1 VAAAG
6 TLRKG
11 ARVIETLHRLVT
23 PLATLVFSL
32 WAAWLAFAAEADA
45 EVPRI
50 LADHLPGD
58 GRRLP
63 PARALYVGHLAL
75 LVLAGAA
82 AGTADTWWAWE
93 PVGAV
98 GRLVLSVL
106 LVWVV
111 GSVLPRVLASV
122 APDLPPLVR
131 PAALR
136 TLRILS
142 PFLRL
147 IAWADSRFRPAAH
160 PVNRERGQVRRDMLL
175 GLFSLADM
183 TVAEVMTPRID
194 IVAVDSAAGREAVI
208 STLRR
213 SEHARILVYDDHPDA
228 VVGVLYAKD
237 MLAGLPRGDEAE
249 DWHTLIRPAAFVP
262 EGKTL
267 DRQLRDFQHG
277 PSHLAVVV
285 DEFGGTAGLVTL
297 EDILEEVVGEIQDEH
312 DTDEATPVV
321 DDGEGRLSV
330 EGGVPLSELEA
341 LLGHS
346 FHREDVT
353 TVGGLV
359 LDAFGRV
366 PRSGEHT
373 DVDGIDILVEQV
385 ARRRVRR
392 VVVTRPARTEAGA
405 EEGGS

>member
-1 VAAAG
+1 
-6 TLRKG
+6 
-11 ARVIETLHRLVT
+11 VIELLHRLVT
-23 PLATLVFSL
+23 PFATLAFSL
-32 WAAWLAFAAEADA
+32 WAAWLSFAADADA

-50 LADHLPGD
+50 LVDQQLGDPG
-58 GRRLP
+58 RLP

-93 PVGAV
+93 PFGAI
-98 GRLVLSVL
+98 GRLLLSVL

-122 APDLPPLVR
+122 ASDLPPLVR

-136 TLRILS
+136 SLRVLS
-142 PFLRL
+142 PLLRL
-147 IAWADSRFRPAAH
+147 IAWADSRFRPAAP
-160 PVNRERGQVRRDMLL
+160 PVTRESGHVRRDMLL

-194 IVAVDSAAGREAVI
+194 IIAVDSAAGREEVI
-208 STLRR
+208 TTLRR
-213 SEHARILVYDDHPDA
+213 SEHARLLVYDDHPDA

-237 MLAGLPRGDEAE
+237 MLASLPASDDAI

-267 DRQLRDFQHG
+267 DRQLRDFQSG

-285 DEFGGTAGLVTL
+285 DEFGGTAGIITL

-312 DTDEATPVV
+312 DTEEAQPVV
-321 DDGEGRLSV
+321 DDGEGHLSV
-330 EGGVPLSELEA
+330 EGGVPLSELES

-346 FHREDVT
+346 FNREDVT

-366 PRSGEHT
+366 PRSGERT
-373 DVDGIDILVEQV
+373 EVEGIDLLVEQV
-385 ARRRVRR
+385 ARRRIRR
-392 VVVTRPARTEAGA
+392 VLVTRPARAETEA
-405 EEGGS
+405 EDQSS

>member
-1 VAAAG
+1 
-6 TLRKG
+6 
-11 ARVIETLHRLVT
+11 VIATLHLLIT
-23 PLATLVFSL
+23 PLATLVFAL
-32 WAAWLAFAAEADA
+32 WAAWLSLAAEAGG

-50 LADHLPGD
+50 LADQQLVE

-93 PVGAV
+93 PFGAV
-98 GRLVLSVL
+98 GRLLLSVM

-111 GSVLPRVLASV
+111 GTVLPRVLAAV
-122 APDLPPLVR
+122 APELPPLVH
-131 PAALR
+131 PGALR
-136 TLRILS
+136 SIRVLS
-142 PFLRL
+142 PLLGL
-147 IAWADSRFRPAAH
+147 IAWADSRFRPAAA
-160 PVNRERGQVRRDMLL
+160 PPSREGGQVRRDMLL

-194 IVAVDSAAGREAVI
+194 IIAVHSGADRDEVI
-208 STLRR
+208 ATLRR
-213 SEHARILVYDDHPDA
+213 SEHARILVYDEHPDA
-228 VVGVLYAKD
+228 VAGVLYAKD
-237 MLAGLPRGDEAE
+237 MLPSLSEGEEAPE
-249 DWHTLIRPAAFVP
+249 WNTLIRPAAFVP

-267 DRQLRDFQHG
+267 DRQLRDFKRG

-285 DEFGGTAGLVTL
+285 DEFGGTAGLITL
-297 EDILEEVVGEIQDEH
+297 EDIFEEIVGEIQDEH
-312 DTDEATPVV
+312 DTDEVKPVV
-321 DDGEGRLSV
+321 DDGQGHLSV
-330 EGGVPLSELEA
+330 EGSVPIAELEA

-346 FHREDVT
+346 FNREDVS

-366 PRSGEHT
+366 PRSGERT
-373 DVDGIDILVEQV
+373 EIDGVEVAVEQV

-392 VVVTRPARTEAGA
+392 VVVTRPARASTPGSAD
-405 EEGGS
+405 EGTP

>member
-1 VAAAG
+1 
-6 TLRKG
+6 
-11 ARVIETLHRLVT
+11 VIETLHRLVT
-23 PLATLVFSL
+23 PFVTLVFSV
-32 WAAWLAFAAEADA
+32 WAGWLSLAAEADA

-50 LADHLPGD
+50 LADQQSAD

-82 AGTADTWWAWE
+82 AATADTWWAWQPLE
-93 PVGAV
+93 AT
-98 GRLVLSVL
+98 GRLLLSVG

-111 GSVLPRVLASV
+111 GCVLPRLLAAV

-136 TLRILS
+136 SLRVLN
-142 PFLRL
+142 PLLQL
-147 IAWADSRFRPAAH
+147 IAWADARLRP
-160 PVNRERGQVRRDMLL
+160 PSPPLGREGGHTRRDMLL

-194 IVAVDSAAGREAVI
+194 IIAVDNGAGRDEVI
-208 STLRR
+208 ATLRR
-213 SEHARILVYDDHPDA
+213 SEHARILVYDEHPDS
-228 VVGVLYAKD
+228 VLGVLYAKD
-237 MLAGLPRGDEAE
+237 MLAGLPGAGEPE

-267 DRQLRDFQHG
+267 DRQLRDFQRG

-285 DEFGGTAGLVTL
+285 DEFGGTAGIITL
-297 EDILEEVVGEIQDEH
+297 EDILEEVVGEIKDEH
-312 DTDEATPVV
+312 DTDEVQPVV
-321 DDGEGRLSV
+321 DDGEGHLSV

-341 LLGHS
+341 LLGHR
-346 FHREDVT
+346 FNREDVT

-366 PRSGEHT
+366 PRSG
-373 DVDGIDILVEQV
+373 
-385 ARRRVRR
+385 
-392 VVVTRPARTEAGA
+392 
-405 EEGGS
+405 

>member
-1 VAAAG
+1 
-6 TLRKG
+6 
-11 ARVIETLHRLVT
+11 VIQTLHLLGSA
-23 PLATLVFSL
+23 LATLVFSL
-32 WAAWLAFAAEADA
+32 WAGWLSLAAEAEAD
-45 EVPRI
+45 VPRI
-50 LADHLPGD
+50 LADQQQGD
-58 GRRLP
+58 VSRLP

-82 AGTADTWWAWE
+82 AATADTWWAWPPLE
-93 PVGAV
+93 AL
-98 GRLVLSVL
+98 GRLTLSVV

-136 TLRILS
+136 TLRVVS
-142 PFLRL
+142 PLLRP
-147 IAWADSRFRPAAH
+147 IAWADARLRPPTPALH
-160 PVNRERGQVRRDMLL
+160 RDSGPVRRDMLL

-194 IVAVDSAAGREAVI
+194 IVAVDSGAEREEVI
-208 STLRR
+208 GTLRR
-213 SEHARILVYDDHPDA
+213 AEHARILVYDEHPDA
-228 VVGVLYAKD
+228 IVGVLYAKD
-237 MLAGLPRGDEAE
+237 LLASLPAGDAAE
-249 DWHTLIRPAAFVP
+249 DWHTLIRPATFVP

-267 DRQLRDFQHG
+267 DRQLHDFQRG

-285 DEFGGTAGLVTL
+285 DEFGGTAGIITL

-312 DTDEATPVV
+312 DTEETRPVV
-321 DDGEGRLSV
+321 DDGEGHLQV
-330 EGGVPLSELEA
+330 EGGVPLSELEG
-341 LLGHS
+341 LLGHH
-346 FHREDVT
+346 FDREDVT

-366 PRSGEHT
+366 PRSGERT
-373 DVDGIDILVEQV
+373 EVDGVEILVEQV

-392 VVVTRPARTEAGA
+392 VLVTRPARAEASTEESA
-405 EEGGS
+405 S

>member
-1 VAAAG
+1 
-6 TLRKG
+6 
-11 ARVIETLHRLVT
+11 
-23 PLATLVFSL
+23 
-32 WAAWLAFAAEADA
+32 
-45 EVPRI
+45 
-50 LADHLPGD
+50 
-58 GRRLP
+58 
-63 PARALYVGHLAL
+63 VGHLAL

-93 PVGAV
+93 PVGAI
-98 GRLVLSVL
+98 GRLLLSVL

-111 GSVLPRVLASV
+111 GSVLPRVLAAV

-136 TLRILS
+136 SLRVLGPLLS
-142 PFLRL
+142 V
-147 IAWADSRFRPAAH
+147 IAWADGRFRPAAP
-160 PVNRERGQVRRDMLL
+160 PVTRESGHVRRDMLL

-194 IVAVDSAAGREAVI
+194 IIAVDSVARREEVI
-208 STLRR
+208 ATLQRA
-213 SEHARILVYDDHPDA
+213 EHARLLVYDEHPDA

-237 MLAGLPRGDEAE
+237 MLASLPAGDEAE

-267 DRQLRDFQHG
+267 DRQLRDFQRG

-285 DEFGGTAGLVTL
+285 DEFGGTAGMITL

-312 DTDEATPVV
+312 DTDEAQPVV
-321 DDGEGRLSV
+321 DDGEGHLSV

-341 LLGHS
+341 LLGQS
-346 FHREDVT
+346 FNREDVT

-366 PRSGEHT
+366 PRSGERT
-373 DVDGIDILVEQV
+373 EVEGIDLLVEQV
-385 ARRRVRR
+385 ARRRIRR
-392 VVVTRPARTEAGA
+392 VLVTRPARAEASA
-405 EEGGS
+405 EDRAP

>member
-1 VAAAG
+1 M
-6 TLRKG
+6 
-11 ARVIETLHRLVT
+11 IELLHRLVT
-23 PLATLVFSL
+23 PIATLVFSL

-45 EVPRI
+45 EVPAI
-50 LADHLPGD
+50 LADQQQGD
-58 GRRLP
+58 GKRLP

-82 AGTADTWWAWE
+82 AATADTWWAWDPME
-93 PVGAV
+93 AV
-98 GRLVLSVL
+98 ARLVLSVA

-111 GSVLPRVLASV
+111 ASILPRVLAAV
-122 APDLPPLVR
+122 APELPPLVR

-136 TLRILS
+136 SLRVVS
-142 PFLRL
+142 PLL
-147 IAWADSRFRPAAH
+147 KLTAAADSRFRPVAP
-160 PVNRERGQVRRDMLL
+160 PVSRESGQVRRDMLL

-194 IVAVDSAAGREAVI
+194 IIAVNTAASREEVI

-213 SEHARILVYDDHPDA
+213 SAHARVLVYDDHPDS

-237 MLAGLPRGDEAE
+237 MLASLPQGEDAE

-267 DRQLRDFQHG
+267 DRQLRDFQRG

-297 EDILEEVVGEIQDEH
+297 EDILEEVVGEIQDEY
-312 DTDEATPVV
+312 DTEEAQRIVEDT
-321 DDGEGRLSV
+321 EGHLSV
-330 EGGVPLSELEA
+330 EGGVPLAELEA

-346 FHREDVT
+346 FNREDVT
-353 TVGGLV
+353 TIGGLV

-366 PRSGEHT
+366 PRSGERIE
-373 DVDGIDILVEQV
+373 VDGIDILVEQV

-392 VVVTRPARTEAGA
+392 VLVTRPARAEAAA
-405 EEGGS
+405 EDGGS

>member
-1 VAAAG
+1 
-6 TLRKG
+6 
-11 ARVIETLHRLVT
+11 VIETLHRLIS

-32 WAAWLAFAAEADA
+32 WAAWLSFAAEADA
-45 EVPRI
+45 EVPRV
-50 LADHLPGD
+50 LADQQLGD

-82 AGTADTWWAWE
+82 AGIADTWWAWE
-93 PVGAV
+93 PFAAS
-98 GRLVLSVL
+98 GRLLLSVA
-106 LVWVV
+106 LVWIV
-111 GSVLPRVLASV
+111 GGILPRVLAAL
-122 APDLPPLVR
+122 APDLPPLAR
-131 PAALR
+131 PAALK
-136 TLRILS
+136 TLWIVS
-142 PFLRL
+142 PLLRL
-147 IAWADSRFRPAAH
+147 IAWADSRFRPVA
-160 PVNRERGQVRRDMLL
+160 PPLNREHGVVRRDMLL

-194 IVAVDSAAGREAVI
+194 IVAVDSAADRDGVVA
-208 STLRR
+208 TLRR

-228 VVGVLYAKD
+228 VVGVLHAKD
-237 MLAGLPRGDEAE
+237 MLAGLPQGKETE
-249 DWHTLIRPAAFVP
+249 DWHMLIRPAAYVP

-267 DRQLRDFQHG
+267 DRQLRDFQRG

-285 DEFGGTAGLVTL
+285 DEFGGTAGIITL

-312 DTDEATPVV
+312 DTEEAKPVV

-346 FHREDVT
+346 FNREDVT

-366 PRSGEHT
+366 PRSGERT
-373 DVDGIDILVEQV
+373 EVDGISIQVEQV
-385 ARRRVRR
+385 VRRRVRR
-392 VVVTRPARTEAGA
+392 VMVTRPTPAEAPA
-405 EEGGS
+405 DEGGV